1 MKHSNY
7 SSLKEIIKALRDVY
21 PDFPIPLVLVLIE
34 VAQHD
39 GVTPTQVEKMTGL
52 SQAST
57 SRHCR
62 ALTAMKTPKEKGL
75 DLAYYSPDPNDFRS
89 KLLYLND
96 KGKELIAKIE
106 EAMNKRA
113 TL

>member
-1 MKHSNY
+1 MKYSTY
-7 SSLKEIIKALRDVY
+7 SSLKDIVKALRDVY
-21 PDFPIPLVLVLIE
+21 PDFPMPLVLVLLE

-39 GVTPTQVEKMTGL
+39 GITATEIEKITGL

-75 DLAYYSPDPNDFRS
+75 DLAYFCPDPNDFRS
-89 KLLYLND
+89 KLLYLNEN
-96 KGKELIAKIE
+96 GKQLIAKIE
-106 EAMNKRA
+106 NAFR
-113 TL
+113 